1 MCNERDVSAQHA
13 CPQLLSRGI
22 VPIRRLGCCSCNGRA
37 TLVEACAQHVTDA
50 HDPSNCT
57 AEVLQVHEQ
66 ATHVKTASKKLH
78 SLSSMSNSA
87 TAAELQHSGICQT
100 SISNHALL
108 VCPRFLAYAASPSVW
123 VLAQHIY
130 VWVINSGHKN
140 TVAYSGCSASLSK
153 RQRFAPHTPQ
163 KHSARLVSTRSARN
177 FRYN

>member
-1 MCNERDVSAQHA
+1 MFSCNERYVSAQHA

-87 TAAELQHSGICQT
+87 TAAFRHMPDQHQQPRAARLPTISGVRCFAEYWGARGC
-100 SISNHALL
+100 SRN
-108 VCPRFLAYAASPSVW
+108 
-123 VLAQHIY
+123 IY
-130 VWVINSGHKN
+130 VMWVIISGHIGRRWRPSPLPY
-140 TVAYSGCSASLSK
+140 AIIPASC
-153 RQRFAPHTPQ
+153 AH
-163 KHSARLVSTRSARN
+163 
-177 FRYN
+177 